1 MIVAA
6 LDIGGTK
13 IAVGLVN
20 EQGHLI
26 AKEVMPTSAEAGLQN
41 SLDRIGAAI
50 RKMQQAQQVSI
61 EGLGIA
67 CTGPVDPLTG
77 SLSAANAFLPGWEGF
92 GLVNGLRKQ
101 FDLPIAIENDAD
113 AAALAEG
120 RWGAGKDSEVFLYV
134 TVSTGIGSGLIIHQ
148 RLFRGVDGAHP
159 EMGHHTVDPNGPACF
174 CGAHGC
180 WEVMA
185 SGPAMLR
192 WFQQEAA
199 GLSQYAQVQNAAD
212 ICALAQAGDELAA
225 KCVEREGTYLGLGIA
240 NLITL
245 FTPNLIALGGGVM
258 RSWPLFKDRVE
269 LIVRQNCGL
278 VPHEK
283 TRIELA
289 SLGSDVNLL
298 GAGQAWFHR
307 YHSK

>member
-1 MIVAA
+1 MTVAA

-13 IAVGLVN
+13 IAVGLVT
-20 EQGHLI
+20 EQGNLL
-26 AKEVMPTSAEAGLQN
+26 AKEVMPTSADAGLQN
-41 SLDRIGAAI
+41 SLDRISAAI
-50 RKMQQAQQVSI
+50 RKLQQDQHLTI

-77 SLSAANAFLPGWEGF
+77 SLSAANAFLPGWEGL

-120 RWGAGKDSEVFLYV
+120 RWGAGKDGEVFLYV

-159 EMGHHTVDPNGPACF
+159 EMGHHTVDSSGPECF

-185 SGPAMLR
+185 SGPAMIR
-192 WFQQEAA
+192 WFQQEAK
-199 GLSQYAQVQNAAD
+199 GKPQYAQVQSAAD
-212 ICALAQAGDELAA
+212 ICALAVSGNELALR
-225 KCVEREGTYLGLGIA
+225 CVDREATYLGIGLA

-269 LIVRQNCGL
+269 QVVKQNCGL
-278 VPHEK
+278 VPFEK